1 MVSPV
6 SPSPPTPEP
15 QNRLRVPKRPARPA
29 IVQVYRP
36 ASEMRRP
43 LQLFRRMGADLL
55 ASRELAWQLMKR
67 DISAQY
73 RESFLGVAWAI
84 IPPII
89 ASAGFA
95 FAASAEVINVGE
107 TDIPYPAYVLLS
119 TALWQTFSEAV
130 MLPMQKVTLARMM
143 LSKIQFPREAL
154 ILAATGQVLFN
165 FAFKLLL
172 VAGMFAWFRLPV
184 PLSLVLAPVA
194 LLHLVLLGT
203 VMGMFLAP
211 MSALYQDFQKGMQ
224 LLLGTWLFLTP
235 VVYPPPQSDGLFGF
249 LVQVNPVTPL
259 LVTTRELMTV
269 GTISDPQGF
278 WLMSAIVFMTL
289 PVAWLVYR
297 LAMPYAIERFSS

>member
-1 MVSPV
+1 MVSH
-6 SPSPPTPEP
+6 SSSTPPTPEP
-15 QNRLRVPKRPARPA
+15 ESRLRVPQRNPKPVA
-29 IVQVYRP
+29 IQVYRP
-36 ASEMRRP
+36 ASEMRQP
-43 LQLFRRMGADLL
+43 LKLMRRMGADLL

-95 FAASAEVINVGE
+95 FAASADVINVGV

-119 TALWQTFSEAV
+119 TALWQTFSESV
-130 MLPMQKVTLARMM
+130 MLPMQKVGSARMM
-143 LSKIQFPREAL
+143 LAKIQFPREAL
-154 ILAATGQVLFN
+154 ILAAMGQVLFN

-172 VAGMFAWFRLPV
+172 VAGMFLWFRLAV
-184 PLSLVLAPVA
+184 PPTIVLAPVA
-194 LLHLVLLGT
+194 LLHMVLFGT
-203 VMGMFLAP
+203 VLGMFLAP
-211 MSALYQDFQKGMQ
+211 LSALYQDFQKGMQ

-235 VVYPPPQSDGLFGF
+235 VVFPPPSSDGLFGL
-249 LVQVNPVTPL
+249 LVRFNPVTPL
-259 LVTTRELMTV
+259 LVTTRELMAV

-278 WLMSAIVFMTL
+278 WLVSGLTFVGL
-289 PVAWLVYR
+289 LVAWLVYR